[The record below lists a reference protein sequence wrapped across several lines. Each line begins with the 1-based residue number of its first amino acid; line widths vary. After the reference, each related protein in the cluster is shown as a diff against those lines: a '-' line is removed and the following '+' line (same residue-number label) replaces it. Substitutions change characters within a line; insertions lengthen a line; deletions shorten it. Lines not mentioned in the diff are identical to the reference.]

1 MGKQALKL
9 LVVKT
14 VHEYNAWREKLQG
27 VGPKTGAPLIGFVPT
42 MGALHDGHMALV
54 QAASKIC
61 DHVVVSIFVN
71 PLQFGPN
78 EDFGKYPRVLDQD
91 LSLCEKFGV
100 SAVFHPTVDVI
111 YPNGQKGITT
121 VQPPPELISGLCGA
135 FRPGH
140 FVGVATVVNSL
151 LNIVRPDYAFFGE
164 KDYQQ
169 LQVIKHMVSDLNMQ
183 VQIVGVP
190 TVRENDGLAL
200 SSRNVYLSDVQR
212 EIAPKIYAA
221 MSEAKKAIQNG
232 SSISDAM
239 LRSKSILTALDGVTV
254 QYFEC
259 CDPTT
264 LQPVTDARA
273 PSIVLVAAK
282 YGDVRL
288 IDNLIVNP

>member
-1 MGKQALKL
+1 MGNSALKV

-14 VHEYNAWREKLQG
+14 VQEYRDWRDKLPSG
-27 VGPKTGAPLIGFVPT
+27 KIGFVPT
-42 MGALHDGHMALV
+42 MGALHEGHMALV
-54 QAASKIC
+54 QAARKTC

-78 EDFGKYPRVLDQD
+78 EDFAKYPRVLEQD
-91 LSLCEKFGV
+91 LALCEKFGV

-111 YPNGQKGITT
+111 YPNGQSGITT
-121 VQPPPELISGLCGA
+121 VHPPAELIAGLCGA

-140 FVGVATVVNSL
+140 FVGVATVVNNL

-169 LQVIKHMVSDLNMQ
+169 LQVIKHMVADLNMQ

-190 TVRENDGLAL
+190 IVRESDGLAL
-200 SSRNVYLSDVQR
+200 SSRNVYLSGKQR
-212 EIAPKIYAA
+212 ELAPQIYGALTA
-221 MSEAKKAIQNG
+221 VKYLIHGGAT
-232 SSISDAM
+232 ISDAVAHG
-239 LRSKSILTALDGVTV
+239 KSLLSALDGVTV
-254 QYFEC
+254 QYLEC
-259 CDPTT
+259 CDPFT
-264 LQPVTDARA
+264 LQSVSDPKA

-288 IDNLIVNP
+288 IDNLVVNA

>member
-1 MGKQALKL
+1 MGKPALKL
-9 LVVKT
+9 LVVRT
-14 VHEYNAWREKLQG
+14 IDELQAWREKLPAG
-27 VGPKTGAPLIGFVPT
+27 KIGFVPT

-54 QAASKIC
+54 QAARKTC
-61 DHVVVSIFVN
+61 DHVIVSIFVN

-78 EDFGKYPRVLDQD
+78 EDFSKYPRVLEQD
-91 LSLCEKFGV
+91 LSLCEKYEVG
-100 SAVFHPTVDVI
+100 AVFHPSVDVI
-111 YPNGQKGITT
+111 YPNGQVGITT
-121 VQPPPELISGLCGA
+121 VQPPTGLISGLCGA

-140 FVGVATVVNSL
+140 FVGVATVVNNL

-169 LQVIKHMVSDLNMQ
+169 LQVIKHMVNDLNMQ

-212 EIAPKIYAA
+212 KLAPQIYSALTV
-221 MSEAKKAIQNG
+221 AKGAIRSG
-232 SSISDAM
+232 SSISDAVAAGRAS
-239 LRSKSILTALDGVTV
+239 LSALDGVTV

-259 CDPTT
+259 CDPVT
-264 LQPVTDARA
+264 LQPVSDPKA

-288 IDNLIVNP
+288 IDNLLVHP

>member
-9 LVVKT
+9 LVART
-14 VHEYNAWREKLQG
+14 IDQLHSWREKLPAG
-27 VGPKTGAPLIGFVPT
+27 KVGFVPT
-42 MGALHDGHMALV
+42 MGALHEGHMALV
-54 QAASKIC
+54 KAASKTC

-78 EDFGKYPRVLDQD
+78 EDYSKYPRVLEQD
-91 LSLCEKFGV
+91 LSLCEKSGV
-100 SAVFHPTVDVI
+100 AAVFHPSVDVI
-111 YPNGQKGITT
+111 YPNGQEGITT
-121 VQPPPELISGLCGA
+121 VQPPAPLISGLCGA

-140 FVGVATVVNSL
+140 FVGVATVVNNL
-151 LNIVRPDYAFFGE
+151 LNIVQPDYAFFGE

-190 TVRENDGLAL
+190 TIRENDGLAL

-212 EIAPKIYAA
+212 KLAPQIYGAL
-221 MSEAKKAIQNG
+221 STAKKSIHGG
-232 SSISDAM
+232 SSISEALAAGKDS
-239 LRSKSILTALDGVTV
+239 LSALDGVTV

-259 CDPTT
+259 CDPLT
-264 LQPVTDARA
+264 LQPVSDPGA

-288 IDNLIVNP
+288 IDNLLVNP